1 MAQRSKLSNAA
12 RFGRN
17 LASARTSSG
26 RTQEEV
32 AELLGVTAETIG
44 RMERGTTWPSLPR
57 LLLLA
62 DLYDVPVSSLFQ
74 QSSPHAKDTAEELQN
89 QLARLSDDDRVWV
102 KQWLSELCDR
112 LTTVSASAVQPAGK
126 RRDSR

>member
-32 AELLGVTAETIG
+32 AELLGVTTETIG
-44 RMERGTTWPSLPR
+44 RMERGITWPSLPR

-62 DLYDVPVSSLFQ
+62 DLYNVPVSSLFQ
-74 QSSPHAKDTAEELQN
+74 HGSPHVKDTAEELES

-112 LTTVSASAVQPAGK
+112 LATVSGGVAQHARK
-126 RRDSR
+126 RRDS